1 MVTCFRSQVLGCA
14 SFTIAHSL
22 FTSHIHL
29 PMKSAVQKS
38 SIPATRIFVAKEL
51 KDKHFDPTWHAHN
64 EYQLFLV
71 LKGTGTR
78 FIGKTV
84 KSFTGGDL
92 TFLGPGIPHLW
103 RSDSIYFDRRNKH
116 SSAGLV
122 VYFKNDLIAGML
134 DKEEMQQIS
143 KLFAKAKR
151 GIEYRGEAV
160 KHLTTM
166 MKQMV
171 ELRGPESIIA
181 LLRMLVMMARTPEY
195 SLLHNADYQYKLK
208 DAETQRI
215 NIVYNY
221 AAQHFQ
227 SGISL
232 NDAAALLNM
241 TPTSFSRYFRMKT
254 SKSFSE
260 FIAELRIRHACKLL
274 AEDDRK
280 SISQVSYGCGF
291 NTLSNFN
298 RIFRQFMKTTPKDY
312 RKAFSSL

>member
-1 MVTCFRSQVLGCA
+1 
-14 SFTIAHSL
+14 
-22 FTSHIHL
+22 
-29 PMKSAVQKS
+29 MKSAVQKS

-78 FIGKTV
+78 FIGNTV
-84 KSFTGGDL
+84 KSFAAGDL

-103 RSDSIYFDRRNKH
+103 RSDSIYFNRRNKH
-116 SSAGLV
+116 RAAGLV
-122 VYFKNDLIAGML
+122 IYFKNDFIAGML
-134 DKEEMQQIS
+134 DKEEMQQIG
-143 KLFAKAKR
+143 KLFAKARR
-151 GIEYRGEAV
+151 GIEYHGEAV
-160 KHLTTM
+160 IRLTRM
-166 MKQMV
+166 MQQMV
-171 ELRGPESIIA
+171 TLSGTESVIA
-181 LLRMLVMMARTPEY
+181 LLQLLHVMAATASGY
-195 SLLHNADYQYKLK
+195 SLLHNADYRYRLK
-208 DAETQRI
+208 EAETQRI
-215 NIVYNY
+215 NVVYNY

-232 NDAAALLNM
+232 NDVAALLSM

-280 SISQVSYGCGF
+280 SISQISYACGF

-298 RIFRQFMKTTPKDY
+298 RIFRQFMKTTPKEY